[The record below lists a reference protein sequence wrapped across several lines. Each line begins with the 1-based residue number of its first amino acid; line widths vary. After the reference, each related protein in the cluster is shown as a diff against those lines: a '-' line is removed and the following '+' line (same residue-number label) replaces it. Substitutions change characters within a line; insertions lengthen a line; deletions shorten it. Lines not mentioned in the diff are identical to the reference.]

1 MKNWNFKNI
10 DFSLFPFYEGHDLGV
25 FLNGE
30 NLSVKIWAPGA
41 KEIKFLVYRQSMIG
55 EPIRIDSLT
64 PGEKG
69 CWSLQL
75 KGKFAGYYYSFRV
88 NNNGWMNEG
97 WMNENPGIY
106 ARATGANGHRGLI
119 FHPEET
125 SPAGWDKDNP
135 ISNENPLDA
144 ILYELHIRDFSM
156 SENSGMVN
164 KGKYLAFTE
173 EGTLGPEGQT
183 TGIDHLK
190 ELGITHVHL
199 LPVADYHS
207 GDQRAQKESY
217 NWGYNP
223 VNYNVPEGSYATNPD
238 DTSRI
243 TELKQLVMSLHKA
256 NIGVVLDV
264 VYNHSGYTIRS
275 WFNQTVPGY
284 FYRQN
289 SDGTFSNGSGCGN
302 EIASERPMVK
312 KFIIDS
318 VCYWAKEYHIDGFRF
333 DLMGLLDI
341 ETMND
346 IRAALDKLRPGIL
359 LYGEGWT
366 AGESPVNERFRAVK
380 KNVGQLNGIACFND
394 DFRNAVKGS
403 DFIRRERG
411 FVNGRIYNEESI
423 KFGITAAC
431 YHPQIVYQYVTGSSF
446 AWAREPYQAINY
458 VSCHDNYTLFD
469 KLKISRTD
477 VGIEDIK
484 KMQRLAGA
492 LVFTSQGIPF
502 IQGGTEFC
510 RTKNENENS
519 YRSPDVINQIDW
531 SLKKEYRSVYEYF
544 RALIRLRKNLPG
556 LRIRSSDEIR
566 KYLTFP
572 SFYHTGL
579 VSYIIKD
586 YPAEKKWKTIQL
598 IYNAN
603 VEPVKIELTHE
614 TTWIVLAE
622 GEDISCRGI
631 RRFEGNEI
639 TVQSISMTIVCTEKE

>member
-1 MKNWNFKNI
+1 MRDWNFKNI
-10 DFSLFPFYEGHDLGV
+10 DCSLYPFYEGNDLGV

-41 KEIKFLVYRQSMIG
+41 QEVKFLVYRQSMVG

-64 PGEKG
+64 PGDKG
-69 CWSLQL
+69 CWSLKL
-75 KGKFAGYYYSFRV
+75 KGKFAGLYYCFRV
-88 NNNGWMNEG
+88 NNNGWMNE
-97 WMNENPGIY
+97 NPGIN

-125 SPAGWDKDNP
+125 SPAGWEKDQP
-135 ISNENPLDA
+135 ITLENPVDA
-144 ILYELHIRDFSM
+144 IIYELHIRDFSM
-156 SENSGMVN
+156 SENSGMLN

-173 EGTLGPEGQT
+173 EGTVSPDGQT

-207 GDQRAQKESY
+207 GDQRAEKESY

-223 VNYNVPEGSYATNPD
+223 VNYNVPEGSYSTNPNN
-238 DTSRI
+238 TSRI
-243 TELKQLVMSLHKA
+243 TELKQLVMSLHKSQ
-256 NIGVVLDV
+256 IGVILDV

-289 SDGTFSNGSGCGN
+289 QDGTFSNGSGCGN
-302 EIASERPMVK
+302 EIASERPMVR
-312 KFIIDS
+312 KFIIES
-318 VCYWAKEYHIDGFRF
+318 VCYWAKEYHVDGFRF
-333 DLMGLLDI
+333 DLMGILDI
-341 ETMND
+341 ETMNG
-346 IRAALDKLRPGIL
+346 IRAALDRLRPGIL

-366 AGESPVNERFRAVK
+366 AAESSMNERFRAIK

-431 YHPQIVYQYVTGSSF
+431 YHPQIIYQYVTGSSF
-446 AWAREPYQAINY
+446 AWAREPYQTVNY

-477 VGIEDIK
+477 LGIEDIK
-484 KMQRLAGA
+484 KMQRLSGA

-519 YRSPDVINQIDW
+519 YRSPDIINQINW

-544 RALIRLRKNLPG
+544 RALIRLRKNFPG
-556 LRIRSSDEIR
+556 LRMRSSDEIR
-566 KYLTFP
+566 KYISFP

-586 YPAEKKWKTIQL
+586 YPLEKKWKTIQL
-598 IYNAN
+598 IYNASTD
-603 VEPVKIELTHE
+603 PVKIELTHK
-614 TTWIVLAE
+614 TIWSVLAE

-631 RRFEGNEI
+631 RRFDGNEI
-639 TVQSISMTIVCTEKE
+639 TVQPISMTIVCTEK